1 MTTQASENVK
11 IKKPRRR
18 AGAFCF
24 VRRSATAR
32 KEPPRLAVAMV
43 PLMLLVHRLR
53 REEQRA
59 AGPRLL
65 CRQLTAIACVGGERR
80 QHDAAGTA
88 DDKPRSRAAVMS
100 RVEDSRRAIDSRVAA
115 GDSRYEHRRSDRR
128 RDQCTI
134 FHWSSSLIK
143 ARSGRARH
151 RLCGRHIFCL
161 MSTE

>member
-1 MTTQASENVK
+1 
-11 IKKPRRR
+11 
-18 AGAFCF
+18 
-24 VRRSATAR
+24 
-32 KEPPRLAVAMV
+32 MV

-65 CRQLTAIACVGGERR
+65 RRQLAAIACVGGERR

-88 DDKPRSRAAVMS
+88 DDKPRSGAAVMS
-100 RVEDSRRAIDSRVAA
+100 RVEDSRRARIVNRKAA